1 MRLIIPGLPFAMLA
15 SLKTDSRWHAKSQ
28 ATGAGHKKKSG
39 SMIKTYAFPRYPY
52 VRSRDQD
59 SVTPA
64 RRPVVIGGAGPI
76 GMALA
81 VDLALHDIPVVVL
94 DDNNTVSVGSR
105 AVCYAK
111 RLLEIMDRLGVGE
124 RMMQKGV
131 TWNVGKVFF
140 EDDQVYSFNML
151 PESHHRRPGF
161 INLQQYYIEEYLVD
175 RIGELD
181 PIDLRWKNKVTTLVQ
196 QDDGVL
202 LSIDTPDGPYQLEA
216 DYLVACDGANSDIRE
231 MCGLKSCGQVFQ
243 DRFLIADV
251 LMDPRRFPPE
261 RWFWFNPPF
270 HGGQSTLLHRQPDN
284 VWRIDFDLGWDADP
298 EEEKKPENIIP
309 RVRAFLGE
317 DVEFE
322 LEWASVYSFCC
333 RRMDDFRHGR
343 VLFAGDAAHQ
353 VSPFGARGANSG
365 VQDTDNL
372 AWKLALVLNRQAPE
386 TLLDT
391 YTAERLQAADENI
404 QNSTRSTDFITP
416 RNEASRVLRDAVL
429 NLSRRY
435 PFARHLVNSG
445 RLSVPSVY
453 ADSSL
458 NTADL
463 ERFAGKMVPGAP
475 STDGPVQRQGQDDYL
490 LSALGN
496 DFNALWFI
504 DSACVPGAEELD
516 ALARLAVQAVPVTSY
531 LISPV
536 ALDLQLPAGVELLVD
551 SQGVVAERFDARPG
565 TCYLMRP
572 DQHVCGRGRSF
583 DPQRIQAMQRK
594 AMGY

>member
-1 MRLIIPGLPFAMLA
+1 
-15 SLKTDSRWHAKSQ
+15 
-28 ATGAGHKKKSG
+28 
-39 SMIKTYAFPRYPY
+39 MIKTYAFPTYPY
-52 VRSRDQD
+52 VRSADQD
-59 SVTPA
+59 SAAPV

-161 INLQQYYIEEYLVD
+161 INLQQYYVEQYLVE
-175 RIGELD
+175 RIGDLEQV
-181 PIDLRWKNKVTTLVQ
+181 DLRWKNKITALEQ

-202 LSIDTPDGPYQLEA
+202 LSIDTPEGPYQLEA
-216 DYLVACDGANSDIRE
+216 DYLVACDGANSGIRAL
-231 MCGLKSCGQVFQ
+231 CGLGSSGQVFQ

-251 LMDPRRFPPE
+251 LMDPKRFPPE

-270 HGGQSTLLHRQPDN
+270 HNGQSTLLHRQPDN
-284 VWRIDFDLGWDADP
+284 VWRIDFDLGWEADP
-298 EEEKKPENIIP
+298 EEEKKPENINA

-322 LEWASVYSFCC
+322 LEWASVYTFCC

-372 AWKLALVLNRQAPE
+372 AWKLALVLKRQAPAA
-386 TLLDT
+386 LLDS
-391 YTAERLQAADENI
+391 YTRERLQAADENI
-404 QNSTRSTDFITP
+404 LNSTRSTDFITP
-416 RNEASRVLRDAVL
+416 KNDASRALRDAVL

-435 PFARHLVNSG
+435 AFARSMVNSG
-445 RLSVPSVY
+445 RLSLPSVY

-458 NTADL
+458 NTADT
-463 ERFAGKMVPGAP
+463 EPFAGSMVPGAP
-475 STDGPVQRQGQDDYL
+475 STDGPVQRNGQDDYL

-504 DSACVPGAEELD
+504 DHASLPD
-516 ALARLAVQAVPVTSY
+516 AADMAILAQLATQALPIKTRLV
-531 LISPV
+531 SPV
-536 ALDLQLPAGVELLVD
+536 ALDIQLPAGVELLVD
-551 SQGVVAERFDARPG
+551 HLGVVAERFDARPG
-565 TCYLMRP
+565 TFYLMRP

-583 DPQRIQAMQRK
+583 DPLRIQTMQGT
-594 AMGY
+594 ATGH